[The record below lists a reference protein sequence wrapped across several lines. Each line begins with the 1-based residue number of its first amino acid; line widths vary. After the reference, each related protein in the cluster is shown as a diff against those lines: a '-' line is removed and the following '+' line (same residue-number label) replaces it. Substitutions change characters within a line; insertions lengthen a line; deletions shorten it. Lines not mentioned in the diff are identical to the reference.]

1 MGSKNKLKRFREN
14 ETFDNVIQPDR
25 ATLNDQKFSLKGKW
39 NTHFFKNNNPI
50 VLELGCGKGEY
61 SVHLATQHP
70 DKNYIG
76 IDIKGARFWRGAKT
90 ALENEFTNVA
100 FLRAQIELIT
110 SCFSQNEVDEIW
122 ITFPDPQIK
131 YKREDSSLVF
141 MVDHLIKK
149 TKRTDSGFYLNDWEA
164 LRTKLNALESKG
176 QKTILLGVSFALLDG
191 AENFQWDL
199 KNTLLMETGG
209 MKGMRKEWVRSALHQ
224 KLRDSY
230 QVNQIH
236 SEYGMTEL
244 LSQAYSKADG
254 VFETPPWM
262 RVFARS
268 VEDPFELLHN
278 NKTGAL
284 NIIDLANVDSCA
296 FIATQ
301 DLGKLHSDKR
311 FEVLGRFDHAEIRG
325 CNLMVL

>member
-1 MGSKNKLKRFREN
+1 MRDTFLDFDSVHSDKAFESQALKLFAYQYEN
-14 ETFDNVIQPDR
+14 NTTYRSYCDLINVHDSDVERVTDIPFLPIQ
-25 ATLNDQKFSLKGKW
+25 
-39 NTHFFKNNNPI
+39 FFKTHNLNSFTSDPAI
-50 VLELGCGKGEY
+50 IFRSSKTTGQTA
-61 SVHLATQHP
+61 SQHP
-70 DKNYIG
+70 VHDLDLYIKSFE
-76 IDIKGARFWRGAKT
+76 KGFAHFYGNIEDYVLL
-90 ALENEFTNVA
+90 ALLPSYLERV
-100 FLRAQIELIT
+100 
-110 SCFSQNEVDEIW
+110 
-122 ITFPDPQIK
+122 
-131 YKREDSSLVF
+131 DSSLVF

-230 QVNQIH
+230 GVNQIH

-254 VFETPPWM
+254 IFETPPWM

-301 DLGKLHSDKR
+301 DLGKVHSDKR

>member
-1 MGSKNKLKRFREN
+1 
-14 ETFDNVIQPDR
+14 
-25 ATLNDQKFSLKGKW
+25 
-39 NTHFFKNNNPI
+39 
-50 VLELGCGKGEY
+50 
-61 SVHLATQHP
+61 
-70 DKNYIG
+70 
-76 IDIKGARFWRGAKT
+76 
-90 ALENEFTNVA
+90 
-100 FLRAQIELIT
+100 
-110 SCFSQNEVDEIW
+110 
-122 ITFPDPQIK
+122 
-131 YKREDSSLVF
+131 

-199 KNTLLMETGG
+199 NNTLLMETGG

-230 QVNQIH
+230 GVNQIY

-254 VFETPPWM
+254 IFETPPWM

-301 DLGKLHSDKR
+301 DLGKVHSDKR

-325 CNLMVL
+325 CNLMVI